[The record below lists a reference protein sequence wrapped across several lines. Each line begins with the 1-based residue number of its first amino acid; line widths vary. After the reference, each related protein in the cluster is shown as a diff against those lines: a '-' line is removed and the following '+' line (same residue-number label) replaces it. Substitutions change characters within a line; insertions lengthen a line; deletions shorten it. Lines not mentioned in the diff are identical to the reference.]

1 MMMVDGITLYVDRLP
16 AVVVPPAVAAE
27 MRNIASVETDAEPVR
42 AYSGTSWQQHQNPFD
57 RTLQEFYDIHG
68 KMIHKLDLSGSQLNK
83 LI

>member
-1 MMMVDGITLYVDRLP
+1 MMIVDGITLYVDRVP
-16 AVVVPPAVAAE
+16 AVVVNPVVTAE
-27 MRNIASVETDAEPVR
+27 MRNISSVELEPEHVT
-42 AYSGTSWQQHQNPFD
+42 ASAGTLWQEHSNPFD